1 VISPGDSFS
10 VSYAGAPEALARNA
24 VPSPVS
30 TVNPRFLWHREEP
43 SSGEKVSQD
52 DALGIDTVFSCC
64 NVLSQSIASLP
75 LDLYRISRKKGQETT
90 EKARNHRL
98 FNAIKR
104 RPHPEMTSFRWR
116 QFMMV
121 EVLLRGNS
129 ISQILRDDSGSV
141 TGIYP
146 LLWDRATMKRRES
159 GEIAYEYAVGKTRV
173 VLDKSEV
180 LHIRGISNS
189 GGLVGMSIIESL
201 RESFGLTRAIEKH
214 GGKTFANGA
223 APSGVLEV
231 PEELSDEAYER
242 LKSSWN
248 ARQQGAS
255 ASGYRSTAILEGG
268 TKFSG
273 LSMSNEDAQFLET
286 RKYQR
291 SQIASFFSMPPHLV
305 GDFEHATFSNI
316 EEMGRSFVQHTLRPW
331 FENIEQE
338 LDLLL
343 TEKERETMYF
353 RHNAEA
359 LQRGN
364 FAAMTQGIGTLI
376 NSAVMTPNEAR
387 SKFEMNA
394 HPDGDVLLGNGTL
407 VPISTAGQE
416 PQQDQPQQ

>member
-1 VISPGDSFS
+1 MVDD
-10 VSYAGAPEALARNA
+10 YHY
-24 VPSPVS
+24 
-30 TVNPRFLWHREEP
+30 PRFLWREEP
-43 SSGEKVSQD
+43 SSGEKVDPD
-52 DALGIDTVFSCC
+52 DALGIDTVFACV
-64 NVLSQSIASLP
+64 NVLSQAIASLP
-75 LDLYRISRKKGQETT
+75 LDLYKISRKKGQETV

-98 FNAIKR
+98 FTPIKR
-104 RPHPEMTSFRWR
+104 RPHPEVTSFRWR

-121 EVLLRGNS
+121 EVLLRGNAV
-129 ISQILRDDSGSV
+129 SQILRDADENIIG
-141 TGIYP
+141 TYP
-146 LLWDRATMKRRES
+146 LLWEQTTIKRREN
-159 GEIAYEYAVGKTRV
+159 GAIVYEYGANKDRV
-173 VLDKSEV
+173 VLDASEV
-180 LHIRGISNS
+180 LHIRGLSNS
-189 GGLVGMSIIESL
+189 GGLVGLSIIESL

-242 LKSSWN
+242 LRSSWN

-255 ASGYRSTAILEGG
+255 SSGYRSTAILEGG
-268 TKFSG
+268 TKFAG

-407 VPISTAGQE
+407 QPISIAGQE
-416 PQQDQPQQ
+416 TQQEQP